1 MRVKSFWLP
10 KPRQSAVGM
19 PILLDVSG
27 DPPHKGRI
35 ARLDKD
41 RVLIELDVPMDWHE
55 LEETGI
61 GFDKFYDT
69 VDD

>member
-1 MRVKSFWLP
+1 
-10 KPRQSAVGM
+10 M
-19 PILLDVSG
+19 PIFFGILG
-27 DPPHKGRI
+27 EEFQRKGKI
-35 ARLDKD
+35 ARLEG
-41 RVLIELDVPMDWHE
+41 RRALVELDVPMDWHE